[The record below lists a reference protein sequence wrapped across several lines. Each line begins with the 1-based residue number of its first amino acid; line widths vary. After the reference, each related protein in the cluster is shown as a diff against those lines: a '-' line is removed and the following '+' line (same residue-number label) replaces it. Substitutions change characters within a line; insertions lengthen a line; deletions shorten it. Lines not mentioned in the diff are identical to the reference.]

1 MRSYGYSLLSKFLEE
16 FDHFRLI
23 KEGNIVTVSLREDI
37 DMKEQLDHYVTA
49 LTKNAGKKGM
59 DLSDLANRVYAEFGN
74 FKVQD
79 FGYNRFSSYVR
90 SIPGMQLDIKNNK
103 TNVTFTK

>member
-23 KEGNIVTVSLREDI
+23 KDGNIVTVSLREDI

-49 LTKNAGKKGM
+49 LVKTQEKGL
-59 DLSDLANRVYAEFGN
+59 DL
-74 FKVQD
+74 
-79 FGYNRFSSYVR
+79 VR
-90 SIPGMQLDIKNNK
+90 SCKQNICRI
-103 TNVTFTK
+103 